1 MLPLPVRFRELRGK
15 RHWPLFDRDGLDASQ
30 LRSLLSWH
38 IDRCLSG
45 DYSFKYVLSNRKRV
59 YRVHTVG
66 LKLAYTVFM
75 IFVLRVISVH
85 AWNGVW
91 RFYFEQSLR
100 FCAWL
105 KPPFGDPSLNPRSRA
120 SPGLNMRY
128 ARSKPYG
135 SPTVRPTRL
144 SFFLSGRGDHSAPIK
159 I

>member
-1 MLPLPVRFRELRGK
+1 MLPLPIRFRELRGK

-38 IDRCLSG
+38 IDRCLNG
-45 DYSFKYVLSNRKRV
+45 DYSFKYVLSNRKTV

-66 LKLAYTVFM
+66 LKLAYTSFI

-85 AWNGVW
+85 AWNDVW
-91 RFYFEQSLR
+91 RFYFEQILR

-120 SPGLNMRY
+120 SPGLPNRHLDIFVLCKSLLLKNKIDIFLK
-128 ARSKPYG
+128 RFIR
-135 SPTVRPTRL
+135 TVHDN
-144 SFFLSGRGDHSAPIK
+144 SF
-159 I
+159 